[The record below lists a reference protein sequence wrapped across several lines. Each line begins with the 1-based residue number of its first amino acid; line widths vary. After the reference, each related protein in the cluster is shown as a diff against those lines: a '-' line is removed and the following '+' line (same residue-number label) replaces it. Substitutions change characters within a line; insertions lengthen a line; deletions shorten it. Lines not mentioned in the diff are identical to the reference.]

1 MESYIEVEA
10 AELLVG
16 KDALT
21 GQDIWAD
28 VSLDLICVGDR
39 FRMFKDAKKTE
50 LATWLDWSINQDW
63 PGSTHEFVCSKDP
76 YEQDGTIYIEVE

>member
-16 KDALT
+16 KDAKT

-28 VSLDLICVGDR
+28 VALDLICVGDR

-50 LATWLDWSINQDW
+50 PATWAHDWSID
-63 PGSTHEFVCSKDP
+63 PSRPIMTEFVCSKDP
-76 YEQDGTIYIEVE
+76 YEQDGKIYIEVE